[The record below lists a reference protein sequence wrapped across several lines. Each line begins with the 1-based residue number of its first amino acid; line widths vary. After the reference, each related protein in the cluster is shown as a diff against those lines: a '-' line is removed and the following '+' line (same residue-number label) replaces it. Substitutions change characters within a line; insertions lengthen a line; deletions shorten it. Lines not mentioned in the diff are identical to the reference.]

1 MKLLKEDEPEGP
13 RAGEYTDTSIQPYTP
28 SSEGKRGGFR
38 RVSDILMSPARFM
51 QRKFKAGGIKGSIF
65 SLITAILGAG
75 TITLPYLAANNGI
88 VVAIILILFGAVISY
103 FSGMLLVE
111 CAEKV
116 GSDKYEE
123 FAKYCYGNKMAIFTG
138 WCNMCT
144 LLGFVISYIVFIKTL
159 VPHIL
164 EVLFGEENVPDILG
178 KERWKGQ
185 LFWATVYTFLVLMP
199 LSIPRTIG
207 ALRYNSLFGVICSFY
222 LVMCVVFMFF
232 VDRRLVP
239 DIGAN
244 FKNASYFNI
253 TYQGLVNAIPFV
265 VFAFMYQPNIPMV
278 YRELH
283 NKNYRRMEKV
293 IVRGSGSV
301 VILYILAASF
311 GYLGLVNS
319 PQLQTLMTKNNILEV
334 EYNNWGFNVAIIGLV
349 FAIFAAAPICVLPSK
364 DAFEELVCPEKG
376 LSKVQNVIL
385 TVVMCVL

>member
-1 MKLLKEDEPEGP
+1 
-13 RAGEYTDTSIQPYTP
+13 
-28 SSEGKRGGFR
+28 
-38 RVSDILMSPARFM
+38 
-51 QRKFKAGGIKGSIF
+51 
-65 SLITAILGAG
+65 
-75 TITLPYLAANNGI
+75 
-88 VVAIILILFGAVISY
+88 
-103 FSGMLLVE
+103 
-111 CAEKV
+111 
-116 GSDKYEE
+116 
-123 FAKYCYGNKMAIFTG
+123 
-138 WCNMCT
+138 MCT

-164 EVLFGEENVPDILG
+164 EVLFGAENVPDFLG

-185 LFWATVYTFLVLMP
+185 LFWASVYTFVVLVP

-207 ALRYNSLFGVICSFY
+207 ALRYNSLFGVLCSFY

-239 DIGAN
+239 NIGSN

-253 TYQGLVNAIPFV
+253 TYQGLVNAVPFV

-301 VILYILAASF
+301 VVLYILAAAF

-319 PQLQTLMTKNNILEV
+319 PQLQTLLSKNNILEV
-334 EYNNWGFNVAIIGLV
+334 EYNNWGFNIAIIGLV

-364 DAFEELVCPEKG
+364 DAFEELV
-376 LSKVQNVIL
+376 
-385 TVVMCVL
+385 